1 MSARQRPRG
10 PRRGGRARLRQGRV
24 ALRPDEPVLVRR
36 TAFAVRPGGSPKRE
50 ARRLAGPPSPSE
62 AEQILGPEDASL
74 LDIVDNLLNKGVVLS
89 GDITIGLAQV
99 DLVYARLSLLLS
111 AADRVLPGETTEFLE
126 RHHGRPARRDA
137 RHRARA

>member
-1 MSARQRPRG
+1 MS
-10 PRRGGRARLRQGRV
+10 PRRRRGR
-24 ALRPDEPVLVRR
+24 P
-36 TAFAVRPGGSPKRE
+36 S
-50 ARRLAGPPSPSE
+50 GPPEPTE

-111 AADRVLPGETTEFLE
+111 AADRVLPSENTEFME
-126 RHHGRPARRDA
+126 RNQARPSLRDA
-137 RHRARA
+137 RRRARA